1 MNTTTTTSSAFDQCL
16 HISAAHARIQLALD
30 EELGTFHGLSY
41 ADFLLLHRL
50 SDAPQQQLPMTELAP
65 HLGVRPS
72 AVVRQV
78 LPLEKIGLLERAAQP
93 DARGRRQVR
102 LRPAGRQVLA
112 GATESALAMC
122 HQLGPFGNAPS
133 AQVVGAQGR

>member
-1 MNTTTTTSSAFDQCL
+1 MTTTTPSSTLEQCL

-41 ADFLLLHRL
+41 IDFLLLHRL
-50 SDAPQQQLPMTELAP
+50 ADAPQQQLAMVELAP

-72 AVVRQV
+72 AVVRQI
-78 LPLEKIGLLERAAQP
+78 LPLEKIGLLAREPQA
-93 DARGRRQVR
+93 DARGRRLIR

-112 GATESALAMC
+112 GATESAQAMC
-122 HQLGPFGNAPS
+122 RQFGAFGNAPTVDAGA
-133 AQVVGAQGR
+133 AQDR